1 MCIKNHLIELKKKHE
16 AVDANILLL
25 QLCPG
30 HDSLQIKALKKDK
43 LRLKEQIARLENPA
57 RAMAPKSKKLPKAM
71 KVQKSSKA
79 ASLPTPVPH
88 LVSVS
93 RIEPEAHKQKA
104 A

>member
-16 AVDANILLL
+16 AVDSNILLL

-57 RAMAPKSKKLPKAM
+57 RAMAPKSKKSPKA
-71 KVQKSSKA
+71 QKNNKA
-79 ASLPTPVPH
+79 AALPTPVPH

-93 RIEPEAHKQKA
+93 RTKPEVLKQKA

>member
-16 AVDANILLL
+16 AVDVNILLL

-57 RAMAPKSKKLPKAM
+57 RATAPKSKKSPKA
-71 KVQKSSKA
+71 QKNSKA
-79 ASLPTPVPH
+79 VSPPPSVPH

-93 RIEPEAHKQKA
+93 RTQLEVQKQKA